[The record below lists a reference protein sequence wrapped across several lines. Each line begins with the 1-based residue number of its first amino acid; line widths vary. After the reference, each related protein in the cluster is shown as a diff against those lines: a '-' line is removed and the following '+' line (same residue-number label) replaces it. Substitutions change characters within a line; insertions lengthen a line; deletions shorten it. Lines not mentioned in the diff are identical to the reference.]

1 MSCIC
6 AEKNPVAER
15 ANRVKPLTCW
25 RIPELDCQ
33 EVGVGFPESV
43 LTKDEQVVLHLHP
56 HWKALIRPIFVVAV
70 AIAAVVLAAIF
81 LPAAGW
87 STVLLYVVGA
97 LALVAV
103 AWLAFWPW
111 LVWRTTHYVF
121 TNERVILRTG
131 VFSRNGRDIP
141 LGRVN
146 DVSFSH
152 GVIDRLL
159 GCGTLT
165 IESAGER
172 GQVVL
177 TDIPRVEKTQSEL
190 YELVEAD
197 HAKHTFDDDD
207 REAIVRSVK
216 EER

>member
-1 MSCIC
+1 VR
-6 AEKNPVAER
+6 E
-15 ANRVKPLTCW
+15 
-25 RIPELDCQ
+25 

-56 HWKALIRPIFVVAV
+56 HWKAMIRPVLVLIVVL
-70 AIAAVVLAAIF
+70 AAVIAAAIF
-81 LPAAGW
+81 LPSSWSPAG
-87 STVLLYVVGA
+87 LIAVGA
-97 LALVAV
+97 VGLVLV
-103 AWLAFWPW
+103 VWLTLWPW
-111 LVWRTTHYVF
+111 IKWRTTHYVF
-121 TNERVILRTG
+121 TTERVILRQG
-131 VFSRNGRDIP
+131 VFAREGRDIP

-146 DVSFSH
+146 DVSFGH
-152 GVIDRLL
+152 NLIERML

-177 TDIPRVEKTQSEL
+177 DDIPRVERTQSVL

-197 HAKHTFDDDD
+197 RASHSFDDED
-207 REAIVRSVK
+207 RDAIVREVSRGDRSRRERPTEPLET

>member
-1 MSCIC
+1 
-6 AEKNPVAER
+6 
-15 ANRVKPLTCW
+15 
-25 RIPELDCQ
+25 
-33 EVGVGFPESV
+33 V
-43 LTKDEQVVLHLHP
+43 LTKDERLVSHLHP
-56 HWKALIRPIFVVAV
+56 HWKALIRPVFVVLV
-70 AIAAVVLAAIF
+70 SIAAVVAAAVL
-81 LPAAGW
+81 LPADW
-87 STVLLYVVGA
+87 SMVALYGVGV

-103 AWLAFWPW
+103 ATLAFWPW

-121 TNERVILRTG
+121 TNERVMLRTG
-131 VFSRNGRDIP
+131 VFARTGRDIP

-152 GVIDRLL
+152 GVIDRVL

-177 TDIPRVEKTQSEL
+177 TDIPHVEKVQSEL

-197 HAKHTFDDDD
+197 HAKHTFDESD
-207 REAIVRSVK
+207 RDAIVESVK
-216 EER
+216 RDQQ